1 MNNKL
6 LSALVAIVMIT
17 SVCVIPVSSDD
28 GYAAEGDPVLKDG
41 DAYGIYL
48 DLNDN
53 TINKLFSDLTESE
66 MNSADV
72 KSFIAALTQT
82 LDKNKELLSGFGI
95 DIGIPAYKAVD
106 YDIDMK
112 LGFSIKQVS
121 SDASGYTYRISV
133 AADGDVMVS
142 NTVTEEIAEGQN
154 VDLTSTIDADTSV
167 GIELNIV
174 TDKDDVVKSVSGR
187 IALYIDYKATKDVV
201 IDEDPFKKE
210 QTNSGE
216 SSLLMII
223 EAPVVDG
230 VTLTDVTVYQTG
242 IELLPESHL
251 RNSEPLDDSTI
262 IERAELEEIIT
273 IFNDNTEKGKIT
285 FAGILGIID
294 EFKGDGSDL
303 KKSASVIAGM
313 ISDIAIYNKSI
324 ENLDSLPEFLFGDSG
339 LKLSSSEE
347 NKLAN
352 ATTGAIN
359 SVIDEFENMEF
370 DVTFYDENG
379 EVKYTEEGTKWGQ
392 PVKKTTD
399 VLALEDA
406 GTGKKFLGWYVKD
419 TLIPANLTK
428 VYGDLE
434 VYPLYATVY
443 LPTEIENAINEAS
456 SGDELWV
463 ELSEG
468 AFSTAMIDSK
478 EIIVNVSVPGA
489 TNAPV
494 KSVVWSFS
502 SAGGEIPIG
511 FTSSMEKESIKI
523 DFTHSGALPSGTTV
537 TVDVSEK
544 FKNGDIIDVYHIKDN
559 NSKEAIEGYYIV
571 QDGKVIIEI
580 AECSS
585 YLLEVNNGLTT
596 IEPSVVPND
605 TPDVDN
611 DDGGIN
617 FILIGGIAVGIVA
630 VIGLGAFFFLRRQ

>member
-1 MNNKL
+1 L

-53 TINKLFSDLTESE
+53 TINRLFSNLTDSE
-66 MNSADV
+66 MGHDDIE
-72 KSFIAALTQT
+72 SFIAGITQHEMVKMT
-82 LDKNKELLSGFGI
+82 EKVPVYKNVE
-95 DIGIPAYKAVD
+95 
-106 YDIDMK
+106 YDIDME
-112 LGFSIKQVS
+112 LGFGIKQVS

-142 NTVTEEIAEGQN
+142 NTVTKEIAEGQN
-154 VDLTSTIDADTSV
+154 VDLTSTIDAETSI
-167 GIELNIV
+167 GLELTVV
-174 TDKDDVVKSVSGR
+174 TDMNNDVTSVSGR
-187 IALYIDYKATKDVV
+187 IALYVDYEATEEVV
-201 IDEDPFKKE
+201 TEVDPFEEEKS
-210 QTNSGE
+210 TSGKYT
-216 SSLLMII
+216 LLALIN
-223 EAPVVDG
+223 APVINE
-230 VTLTDVTVYQTG
+230 VTYTDITLYQTG

-262 IERAELEEIIT
+262 IERAELEKIIT

-294 EFKGDGSDL
+294 AFKGEGSNL
-303 KKSASVIAGM
+303 AANPSAILSI
-313 ISDIAIYNKSI
+313 ISLPSANGKSI
-324 ENLDSLPEFLFGDSG
+324 ENVDALPEFLFGDSG

-359 SVIDEFENMEF
+359 SVIDEFKDMEF

-406 GTGKKFLGWYVKD
+406 GTDKKFLGWYVKD

-468 AFSTAMIDSK
+468 AFSTALIGSK

-596 IEPSVVPND
+596 IEPSVVPSD
-605 TPDVDN
+605 TPDDK